1 MEKHY
6 QTENNEELYGF
17 NDYEDEY
24 DCYEYDNLLPHF
36 CNTCPPFAFIKGV
49 SDAISADQERLLA
62 RLAELEKKR
71 ESIIGRI
78 MGESQEDVDERRSI
92 AAKHYKLISRYQE
105 SVSAEEDALKRR
117 NFFLDKT
124 GMLYAECICFACGYA
139 IYLDD
144 DGELFAA
151 EITESSES
159 GDVRGEETYLCPI
172 SALSYEDRAD
182 VERIV
187 DELPFA
193 WVSKSKL
200 RKEFFL

>member
-24 DCYEYDNLLPHF
+24 DCYEYDNFLPHF
-36 CNTCPPFAFIKGV
+36 CEVPPFAFINGV
-49 SDAISADQERLLA
+49 SDAIRAERENLLL
-62 RLAELEKKR
+62 RLCELEKKR
-71 ESIIGRI
+71 ESVLGRI
-78 MGESQEDVDERRSI
+78 MGESKADAGERRQI
-92 AAKHYKLISRYQE
+92 AAKQYKLISCLQDA
-105 SVSAEEDALKRR
+105 VAAEEDALKRR
-117 NFFLDKT
+117 TFFLDKT